1 MRQITTAA
9 RLACALSLSLLSSL
23 VLLPAGALAQ
33 AYPNKPIRILVHI
46 PPGGAPDIAARVV
59 GEKLGEALGQ
69 PVVIDNRPGAN
80 GNIAGEIVAKSPPD
94 GYTLLACVDSQV
106 VINPHVYRSMPF
118 DPMKDLVPV
127 ATLASNEF
135 FLAAN
140 PEQPFKTFR
149 EFIDYA
155 RKSQP
160 PLNYASG
167 GNGSQQQL
175 TMEMLKTR
183 AGIPLAH
190 IPYKGSGPATVAL
203 LAGEVPVE
211 FAGSNAKAA
220 GVEVFHRLHDLLAAV
235 HHEGALADDGLVN
248 RLAAEQ
254 QQGGVA
260 VGFNLQASPAR
271 SSSAICASRTTSL
284 PLTSTVPCSTTTAAV
299 RPSGTVSEAVLPC
312 FSRMS
317 HTSIGV
323 KVCAGPRVALVVAG
337 NHAH

>member
-1 MRQITTAA
+1 MRQIPTAA
-9 RLACALSLSLLSSL
+9 RLACALSLSLLPVLS
-23 VLLPAGALAQ
+23 LLPAGALAQ

-59 GEKLGEALGQ
+59 GEKLGEAMGQ

-106 VINPHVYRSMPF
+106 VINPHVYRIMSF

-155 RKSQP
+155 KKAQP

-211 FAGSNAKAA
+211 FAGSNAGPQIKA
-220 GVEVFHRLHDLLAAV
+220 GKLR
-235 HHEGALADDGLVN
+235 ALAVAGKK
-248 RLAAEQ
+248 RLAAFPDVPT
-254 QQGGVA
+254 VA
-260 VGFNLQASPAR
+260 EFYPGFSNSIWMGL
-271 SSSAICASRTTSL
+271 CAPR
-284 PLTSTVPCSTTTAAV
+284 
-299 RPSGTVSEAVLPC
+299 GTPEAVLSRLRAEINKALALPDVKEKFARTGALEPLITTPEE
-312 FSRMS
+312 FSAMI
-317 HTSIGV
+317 HADFDKYGKVVKDVGV
-323 KVCAGPRVALVVAG
+323 KID
-337 NHAH
+337 

>member
-1 MRQITTAA
+1 MRQIPTAA
-9 RLACALSLSLLSSL
+9 RLACALSLSLLS
-23 VLLPAGALAQ
+23 LLPAGAFAQ
-33 AYPNKPIRILVHI
+33 AYPNKPIRILVHT
-46 PPGGAPDIAARVV
+46 R
-59 GEKLGEALGQ
+59 GEKLGEAMGQ

-106 VINPHVYRSMPF
+106 VINPHVYRTMPF

-155 RKSQP
+155 KKAQP

-203 LAGEVPVE
+203 LSGEVPVE
-211 FAGSNAKAA
+211 FAGSNAGPQIKA
-220 GVEVFHRLHDLLAAV
+220 GKLR
-235 HHEGALADDGLVN
+235 ALAVAGKK
-248 RLAAEQ
+248 RLAAFPDVPT
-254 QQGGVA
+254 VA
-260 VGFNLQASPAR
+260 EFYPGFSNSIWMGL
-271 SSSAICASRTTSL
+271 CAPR
-284 PLTSTVPCSTTTAAV
+284 
-299 RPSGTVSEAVLPC
+299 GTPEAVLGRLRTEINKALALPDVKEKFARTGALEPLITTPEE
-312 FSRMS
+312 FSAMIRADFDKYGKVVKDV
-317 HTSIGV
+317 GV
-323 KVCAGPRVALVVAG
+323 KID
-337 NHAH
+337 

>member
-1 MRQITTAA
+1 MRQIPTAA
-9 RLACALSLSLLSSL
+9 RLACALSLSLLSS
-23 VLLPAGALAQ
+23 VALLPAGALAQ

-59 GEKLGEALGQ
+59 GEKLGEAMGQ

-106 VINPHVYRSMPF
+106 VINPHVYRVMSF

-140 PEQPFKTFR
+140 PEQPFKTFA
-149 EFIDYA
+149 EFIAYA
-155 RKSQP
+155 KKSQP

-211 FAGSNAKAA
+211 FAGSNAGPQIKA
-220 GVEVFHRLHDLLAAV
+220 GKLR
-235 HHEGALADDGLVN
+235 ALAVAGKK
-248 RLAAEQ
+248 RLAAFPDVPT
-254 QQGGVA
+254 VA
-260 VGFNLQASPAR
+260 EFYPGFSNSIWMGL
-271 SSSAICASRTTSL
+271 CAPR
-284 PLTSTVPCSTTTAAV
+284 
-299 RPSGTVSEAVLPC
+299 GTPEAVLGRLRAEINKALALPDVKEKFARTGALEPLITTPEE
-312 FSRMS
+312 FSAMI
-317 HTSIGV
+317 HADFDKYGKVVKDVGV
-323 KVCAGPRVALVVAG
+323 KID
-337 NHAH
+337 

>member
-1 MRQITTAA
+1 MRQIPTAA
-9 RLACALSLSLLSSL
+9 RLACAISLSLLSSL
-23 VLLPAGALAQ
+23 ALLPAGALAQ

-106 VINPHVYRSMPF
+106 VINPHVYRTMSF

-155 RKSQP
+155 KKSQP

-211 FAGSNAKAA
+211 FAGSNAGPQIKAGKLRALAVA
-220 GVEVFHRLHDLLAAV
+220 GKKRLAAFPDV
-235 HHEGALADDGLVN
+235 PTVAEFYPGFSNSIWMGLCAPRGTPEPVLGRLRAEINKALALADVK
-248 RLAAEQ
+248 EK
-254 QQGGVA
+254 
-260 VGFNLQASPAR
+260 FAR
-271 SSSAICASRTTSL
+271 TGALEPLITTPEEFSAMIHADFDKYGK
-284 PLTSTVPCSTTTAAV
+284 VV
-299 RPSGTVSEAVLPC
+299 KDV
-312 FSRMS
+312 
-317 HTSIGV
+317 GV
-323 KVCAGPRVALVVAG
+323 KID
-337 NHAH
+337 